1 MKLLSK
7 LTNRYLG
14 WSVAVMVVIGLIIY
28 IAFSRVISWQLDEKL
43 TENLESVKEQ
53 LEHAPETAF
62 FDPLTV
68 VEKTNTEAESI
79 AFSDTLIYNERE
91 QEYEDYRQIRS
102 VKNINGEYYRI
113 LLRKSKIES
122 EDLLATLAIVTL
134 LGMLILW
141 LILFLVTRKLA
152 KSLWQPFFANLERIR
167 QFSVLSEE
175 ALAFE
180 NTGIFEFDQLNT
192 VVSGLTS
199 QIIADFQNQKQFS
212 EDVSHELQTPLAII
226 SSRLE
231 SLLENPALKE
241 HSETLNGIYA
251 SVQRLSRLN
260 KAMILLRKIE
270 NNQFSSNEQTNI
282 TGLVKDKLD
291 EFSELITL
299 KNLQLET
306 VSEDDFVVEIP
317 TALAEIFINNLLSNS
332 INHTDKGGSIRIELS
347 SRKLAICNSGSASIP
362 HPEKLFNRFYKA
374 DPSSQSVGL
383 GLAIVKKICDLH
395 QLEISYH
402 FSQGKHCFEIS
413 GAKTK
418 EL

>member
-1 MKLLSK
+1 MKLLNK

-14 WSVAVMVVIGLIIY
+14 WSIVVMVFIGTLIY
-28 IAFSRVISWQLDEKL
+28 FTFSHIVSWQLDEKL
-43 TENLESVKEQ
+43 TENLDSVKEQ

-68 VEKTNTEAESI
+68 VEKTSPETESI
-79 AFSDTLIYNERE
+79 TFSDTLIYNERE
-91 QEYEDYRQIRS
+91 KEYEDYRQIRT

-113 LLRKSKIES
+113 ILRKSKIES

-152 KSLWQPFFANLERIR
+152 KSLWHPFFANLERIR

-175 ALAFE
+175 ALEFE

-199 QIIADFQNQKQFS
+199 QIISDFQNQKQFS

-226 SSRLE
+226 SSRME
-231 SLLENPALKE
+231 GLLEDPALKE
-241 HSETLNGIYA
+241 HTETLNGIYA
-251 SVQRLSRLN
+251 SVRRLSRLN

-270 NNQFSSNEQTNI
+270 NNQFASDEQTNL
-282 TGLVKDKLD
+282 TQVATEKLE

-299 KNLQLET
+299 KNLKLET
-306 VSEDDFVVEIP
+306 VSEGDLVVPIP
-317 TALAEIFINNLLSNS
+317 LALAEILINNLLSNS
-332 INHTDKGGSIRIELS
+332 INHTPKGGRI
-347 SRKLAICNSGSASIP
+347 KLQINRQKLVICNSGTKAIP
-362 HPEKLFNRFYKA
+362 NPEKLFNRFYKG

-383 GLAIVKKICDLH
+383 GLAIVKKICDLNY
-395 QLEISYH
+395 LEIHYR
-402 FSQGKHCFEIS
+402 FSEKQHRFEIVS
-413 GAKTK
+413 I
-418 EL
+418 